1 MVWVFRRAA
10 LVAVCLL
17 VSGSPAIASERALYR
32 IFLQDGTALVSYGE
46 FARVGDRVV
55 FTVPIGAIEPAP
67 QLHLVSIAE
76 STVDWRRTDEY
87 SEAVRAR
94 RYAETRGEDD
104 FAALSSHVAAALN
117 EVALTKD
124 ASRRLALAEEARG
137 RLAEWPKHN
146 YGYRASDV
154 TQLLWLFDDVISNLR
169 AAAGLPRLNLSLYA
183 TTAPPTR
190 PELLAA
196 PDARANFDHA
206 LAVARMAADP
216 NERVS
221 LLQAITAALSP
232 AATAGSWEA
241 FALERAATELAFE
254 LRVTHLY
261 KDLAERTLGA
271 AERHARRADVRG
283 LERLIQSVHPE
294 DERLGRFRPQETAA
308 LIATLDLR
316 LDDTRRLRLA
326 RDSWTLRGAA
336 LRAYRSAIEPA
347 VAQLRRSA
355 SWLEDIRA
363 LAGPSPES
371 LTVLE
376 RRMASALQTLTRVAP
391 PAELATAHALFENTV
406 KMIVRAAQARRKA
419 LQSNDMTVAWEAS
432 SAAAGARMMFERALD
447 EISRLTS
454 PPQPR

>member
-1 MVWVFRRAA
+1 MLWFFRRASV
-10 LVAVCLL
+10 VAVCLL
-17 VSGSPAIASERALYR
+17 WSGSPAIASEKALYR

-55 FTVPIGAIEPAP
+55 FTVPIGAIEPSP
-67 QLHLVSIAE
+67 QLHLVSIAD
-76 STVDWRRTDEY
+76 SAVDWRRTDEY
-87 SEAVRAR
+87 TETVRAR

-104 FAALSSHVAAALN
+104 FAALSNHVAAALN

-137 RLAEWPKHN
+137 NLAEWPKHN

-169 AAAGLPRLNLSLYA
+169 AAAGLPRLEFSLYA
-183 TTAPPTR
+183 TTAPPAR
-190 PELLAA
+190 PDLLAA
-196 PDARANFDHA
+196 PDARATFDHA
-206 LAVARMAADP
+206 LTVARMAADP

-241 FALERAATELAFE
+241 AVRERAAAELAFE

-261 KDLAERTLGA
+261 KDLAERTLGV

-283 LERLIQSVHPE
+283 IERLIRNVHAE
-294 DERLGRFRPQETAA
+294 DARLGRFRPQETAA
-308 LIATLDLR
+308 LVATLDLR
-316 LDDTRRLRLA
+316 LDDARRLRLA
-326 RDSWTLRGAA
+326 RDSWALRGAT
-336 LRAYRSAIEPA
+336 LRAYRAAIEPA

-355 SWLEDIRA
+355 TWLEDIRA
-363 LAGPSPES
+363 LAGPSPGS

-376 RRMASALQTLTRVAP
+376 RRMAAARRTLTRVKP
-391 PAELATAHALFENTV
+391 PAELDAAHVLFESTV
-406 KMIVRAAQARRKA
+406 KMIVRAAQSRRNAVK
-419 LQSNDMTVAWEAS
+419 SNDMAVAWEAS
-432 SAAAGARMMFERALD
+432 SAAAGARLMFERALD
-447 EISRLTS
+447 EINRLTS